1 MPPAAAE
8 PAIRPPLLP
17 TVNAG
22 RAGLP
27 EIANLWDEVA
37 RSYRLLI
44 VLEEREIALQASGCA
59 RSK

>member
-1 MPPAAAE
+1 MSKLDFYRKQANQC
-8 PAIRPPLLP
+8 

-22 RAGLP
+22 LTGLP

-59 RSK
+59 RS

>member
-1 MPPAAAE
+1 MSKLNFYRKQANQC
-8 PAIRPPLLP
+8 

-22 RAGLP
+22 LAGLP
-27 EIANLWDEVA
+27 EIADLWDEVA